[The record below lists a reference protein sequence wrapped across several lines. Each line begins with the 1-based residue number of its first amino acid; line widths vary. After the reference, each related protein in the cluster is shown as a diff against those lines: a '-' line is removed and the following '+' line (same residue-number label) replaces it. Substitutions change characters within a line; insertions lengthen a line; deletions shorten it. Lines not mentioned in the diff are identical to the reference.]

1 MASEKPMSKLE
12 DHQYLRKGRQNKG
25 KKKKSVLVGKN
36 PEREGSMDENT
47 T

>member
-1 MASEKPMSKLE
+1 MSKLE
-12 DHQYLRKGRQNKG
+12 DHQYLRKGRQNKE
-25 KKKKSVLVGKN
+25 KKSVLVGKN